1 MLEQLAGT
9 ALSYGLGM
17 AGAQNQN
24 DYNKEAMG
32 LQYSYNS
39 MMQQKGQN
47 NNKEMWDYT
56 NYENQVKHMKAAGLN
71 PALLY
76 GMGGGGGS
84 STSGA
89 QGSGTNAVGGNELQA
104 GAAISGM
111 ALQNSMIQS
120 QIKVNEAQ
128 AKKLDADANKTA
140 GVDTELG
147 KAETEYKK
155 SLQALT
161 EFQATSESENFNLMR
176 AKVENVIA
184 STNKLNAETKT
195 ETADAEVAQ
204 KTIDARCEEAIQ
216 KVNESLARQTA
227 IKIGNSLTEKQIW
240 EIGQKINQKSTE
252 LYQSARKIEQNDRA
266 LEIEGTRV
274 YKELELRGQELDQRQ
289 QQIIQEWVFGGIKAA
304 IDMKAASKK
313 EPLPARKLEEGWVDK
328 DQNQTRTFKRT
339 WYE

>member
-1 MLEQLAGT
+1 MIGEIIGA
-9 ALSYGLGM
+9 GLGA
-17 AGAQNQN
+17 AGAAIQHGYNEDAMNLQAQLNEQAAQRNQ
-24 DYNKEAMG
+24 DRNKD
-32 LQYSYNS
+32 
-39 MMQQKGQN
+39 
-47 NNKEMWDYT
+47 MWNYT
-56 NYENQVKHMKAAGLN
+56 NYENQVAHMKAAGLN
-71 PALLY
+71 PALIY
-76 GMGGGGGS
+76 ANGGAGGQTNGS
-84 STSGA
+84 QA
-89 QGSGTNAVGGNELQA
+89 QGVNAVGGNEISA
-104 GAAISGM
+104 GSQVAGM
-111 ALQNSMIQS
+111 ALNTQMLES

-161 EFQATSESENFNLMR
+161 EFQATTESQGFGLMK
-176 AKVENVIA
+176 AKIENVIA

-195 ETADAEVAQ
+195 ENADAQVAQ
-204 KTIDARCEEAIQ
+204 RTIDARCEEAIQ
-216 KVNESLARQTA
+216 KVNESLARQAA
-227 IKIGNSLTEKQIW
+227 IKIGNALTEKQIW
-240 EIGQKINQKSTE
+240 EIGQKINQKTTE
-252 LYQSARKIEQNDRA
+252 LYQSARKVDQNDRA

-313 EPLPARKLEEGWVDK
+313 ETLPPRKLEEGWIDK

>member
-1 MLEQLAGT
+1 MISTILHQAKLNEEA
-9 ALSYGLGM
+9 
-17 AGAQNQN
+17 AQRNQQR
-24 DYNKEAMG
+24 NKD
-32 LQYSYNS
+32 
-39 MMQQKGQN
+39 
-47 NNKEMWDYT
+47 MWDYT
-56 NYENQVKHMKAAGLN
+56 NYENQRKHMEAAGLN
-71 PALLY
+71 PALMY
-76 GMGGGGGS
+76 GMSGGGGS

-89 QGSGTNAVGGNELQA
+89 QAQGASGIGGNE
-104 GAAISGM
+104 ISSGSNLGGM
-111 ALQNSMIQS
+111 ALQSMMMESAIELN
-120 QIKVNEAQ
+120 KANANK
-128 AKKLDADANKTA
+128 ANADANKTA

-161 EFQATSESENFNLMR
+161 EFQATSESQNFNLVR

-216 KVNESLARQTA
+216 KVNESLARQSQ
-227 IKIGNSLTEKQIW
+227 IKIGNKLTEKQIW
-240 EIGQKINQKSTE
+240 EISQKINQRAIE
-252 LYQSARKIEQNDRA
+252 LYQNARKIEQNERS

-274 YKELELRGQELDQRQ
+274 FKELELRGQELDQRDQ
-289 QQIIQEWVFGGIKAA
+289 MILQEWIFGGMKAA

-313 EPLPARKLEEGWVDK
+313 EPLPPTKKEEGWIDK
-328 DQNQTRTFKRT
+328 EDNQTRTYKRT